1 MSERRASARVPLTIV
16 VGTIQGWPEIA
27 PNVASLRAAAEAAG
41 GELIVA
47 DGSGLPAP
55 SAADI
60 GRVTRW
66 ISRPGAS
73 VFQLRQV
80 GYAEARGEVVA
91 ITEDHCFVP
100 REWGRHFLD
109 THARHPEAAAVGGSV
124 ENAATRHLID
134 WASFFVVQAAFMAP
148 LPTGPA
154 ERVAGAVNVAYKRR
168 ALDSLRV
175 YDGMGAMDILH
186 QRMLRERGEALW
198 VEDAIRVWHDQSLG
212 VRATTVIHFHAG
224 RTMSGFNRQRM
235 NAYHWARAAGA
246 FVVPLA
252 RLGRI
257 LAIGTRK
264 GHGPRLAVSLPW
276 IVWLLYSQAAGQ
288 FIGYALGPG
297 ESPRLVQ

>member
-1 MSERRASARVPLTIV
+1 MRKRQAPAPVPLTIV
-16 VGTIQGWPEIA
+16 VGTIQGWPEVA
-27 PNVASLRAAAEAAG
+27 PNIASLRAAAEAAG

-55 SAADI
+55 TAVAV

-66 ISRPGAS
+66 ISQPDAS

-80 GYAEARGEVVA
+80 AYQEARGDVVA

-100 REWGRHFLD
+100 REWGLDFLRA
-109 THARHPEAAAVGGSV
+109 HADHPEAAAVGGSV

-134 WASFFVVQAAFMAP
+134 WASFFVVQTASMPP
-148 LPTGPA
+148 LSTGSA
-154 ERVAGAVNVAYKRR
+154 ERVAGAVNVSYKRR
-168 ALDSLRV
+168 ALDTLRG

-186 QRMLRERGEALW
+186 QRALRKRGETLW
-198 VEDAIRVWHDQSLG
+198 VEDAIRVAHDQSLG
-212 VRATTVIHFHAG
+212 LRGTTVIHFHAG
-224 RTMSGFNRQRM
+224 RTMSGFHRQRM
-235 NAYHWARAAGA
+235 NIYHWARAAGA

-257 LAIGTRK
+257 LTIGSRK
-264 GHGPRLAVSLPW
+264 GHAARLVVSLPW

-297 ESPRLVQ
+297 ESPRQVQ